1 MLCISLRKPESP
13 SKYESNF
20 IKHILRFYSAI
31 VESDRWFHNSDN
43 IAHLAASAIKTP
55 PDLGRKV

>member
-1 MLCISLRKPESP
+1 MLQGCNQK
-13 SKYESNF
+13 
-20 IKHILRFYSAI
+20 FYAAI
-31 VESDRWFHNSDN
+31 IESDCWFHNSDN